1 MNQTWQ
7 DFLASHQA
15 QFQDGA
21 VEHFGD
27 ALGELTAT
35 QYTTVLCDL
44 SQFGILKVS
53 GEDAQGFL
61 QNLLS
66 SDVKTVTPVH
76 AQLSSF
82 NTGKGRML
90 ATFLIW
96 QTGAD
101 YYLHLPRSLCA
112 AMQKKLSMYVLRAKV
127 KITDAS
133 DDIICLGSSGKGAEA
148 LLKELV
154 GPTPNAPMAITQC
167 VHTGMQN
174 AHLTTIRLGDNRFQ
188 LITTPQHAPEMWK
201 KFSAVARPVG
211 SPCWDWLNIRAGI
224 PVILPATQEQFVPQ
238 MANLDLTG
246 GVNFKKGC
254 YPGQEI
260 VARMQYLGKLKQR
273 MYLAHVEDDAA
284 PQPGDKLYSAEM
296 EGQNSG
302 MVMNS
307 AAAPGGGYDLLAV
320 VQISSRENQ
329 SVHLGALQGAV
340 LQFQPLPYAL
350 P

>member
-1 MNQTWQ
+1 
-7 DFLASHQA
+7 LASHHA

-21 VEHFGD
+21 GQHFGD
-27 ALGELTAT
+27 APGELAAT
-35 QYTTVLCDL
+35 QNATVLCDL

-53 GEDAQGFL
+53 GEDAQDFL

-66 SDVKTVTPVH
+66 SDVKTVTPAQ

-82 NTGKGRML
+82 NTAKGRML

-112 AMQKKLSMYVLRAKV
+112 HMQKKLSMYVLRAKV
-127 KITDAS
+127 KIIDAS
-133 DDIICLGSSGKGAEA
+133 DDIICLGVAGNNAASLIEASFSSVPEKAMSA
-148 LLKELV
+148 AQHNHSSV
-154 GPTPNAPMAITQC
+154 
-167 VHTGMQN
+167 
-174 AHLTTIRLGDNRFQ
+174 IRLGDNRFQ
-188 LITTPQHAPEMWK
+188 INTTLQYAPVMWQ
-201 KFSAVARPVG
+201 KFSADARTVG

-246 GVNFKKGC
+246 GINFKKGC

-273 MYLAHVEDDAA
+273 MYLAHVEGDAA
-284 PQPGDKLYSAEM
+284 PQPGDKLYSTEM
-296 EGQNSG
+296 EGQHSG
-302 MVMNS
+302 MVVN
-307 AAAPGGGYDLLAV
+307 AASAPGGGYDLLSV
-320 VQISSRENQ
+320 VQISSREDQ
-329 SVHLGALQGAV
+329 SVHLGTLQGAV
-340 LQFQPLPYAL
+340 LQFQSLPYAL
-350 P
+350 S